1 MMTGKHETFMVV
13 TSARHDSS
21 LLVVVVV
28 VVLVVHILSHF
39 VGLARQITRAQ
50 MNERKTVQREK
61 EKRNKINA
69 ANANADTRKR
79 RQRKWIRTILPFL
92 SL

>member
-1 MMTGKHETFMVV
+1 MKERESLQRQKQCEMMTGKHETFMVV

-50 MNERKTVQREK
+50 MNERKTVQRGK
-61 EKRNKINA
+61 EKNKCS
-69 ANANADTRKR
+69 KC
-79 RQRKWIRTILPFL
+79 KC
-92 SL
+92 